1 VVLLKGKN
9 MSELHPAIGK
19 MLEKYDLSIADKTY
33 EALREILQEIILLG
47 LYRAGFFNEAVF
59 YGGTAL
65 RILYGLD
72 RFSEDLD
79 FSLLKPNKDFDVG
92 VYEKSIVETLQSFGF
107 EVEMQLKNQSG
118 AIKSAFLKGN
128 TTQHLLSI
136 QAPNDV
142 IQKYGQ
148 GRLVKIKLE
157 VDTQP
162 PLAFQ
167 SEKKTQLLPAPFMIH
182 SMTLSSLF
190 AGKVHAILCRN
201 WSSRPKGRDWYDLIW
216 YISRGTKLDLTHLSA
231 RLRQGCDWQEKEGL
245 SFSGEI
251 VKEFVLERL
260 KNRINLLDIRSAKHD
275 VEPFVSD
282 RNVLDIWSKEFFLL
296 LVERLEF
303 IRS

>member
-1 VVLLKGKN
+1 

-19 MLEKYDLSIADKTY
+19 MLEKYDLSTADKTY
-33 EALREILQEIILLG
+33 EALREILQEIVLLG

-79 FSLLKPNKDFDVG
+79 FSLIEPNKEFDLS

-107 EVEMQLKNQSG
+107 EVNIHLKNQEG
-118 AIKSAFLKGN
+118 VIKSAFLKGN
-128 TTQHLLSI
+128 TAQHLLNI
-136 QAPNDV
+136 KAPDDV
-142 IQKYGQ
+142 IAKYGQ
-148 GRLVKIKLE
+148 GRLVKIKFE

-182 SMTLSSLF
+182 SMTTSSLF

-201 WSSRPKGRDWYDLIW
+201 WSSRPKGRDWYDLVW
-216 YISRGTKLDLTHLSA
+216 YIANGYRVDLTHLSA
-231 RLRQGCDWQEKEGL
+231 RLKQSCDWQEKEG
-245 SFSGEI
+245 I
-251 VKEFVLERL
+251 KIKEDVTEAFVLELL
-260 KNRINLLDIRSAKHD
+260 KNRIASLDIQNAKRD
-275 VEPFVSD
+275 IEPFTSD
-282 RNVLDIWSKEFFLL
+282 AQVLDIWSREFFLSI
-296 LVERLEF
+296 VESLRFE
-303 IRS
+303 